1 MPLTVFCAL
10 IESCSVQMGMCFV
23 HQEFQLELQVYFCH
37 PIKMLC
43 SSVHRGKIAIKII
56 NDNLAIVLQRLWF
69 FCLFSICFIIMSCPI
84 YNSFYEE
91 QLGINA
97 IFML

>member
-1 MPLTVFCAL
+1 MSLTVFCAL

-23 HQEFQLELQVYFCH
+23 HKEFQLELQVYFCH

-43 SSVHRGKIAIKII
+43 TSVYTVRCIIAIKII
-56 NDNLAIVLQRLWF
+56 NDNIAILLQRLWVF
-69 FCLFSICFIIMSCPI
+69 VCFRSVIVLCHDQYIMPS
-84 YNSFYEE
+84 E
-91 QLGINA
+91 QLVINA